1 MSRKSTAWSNSN
13 QSEHGTPGARAQSS
27 SKTKHE
33 LQKMQNS
40 HSNILQEA
48 STEVKILS
56 LDPIA
61 GKKKKNLPR

>member
-40 HSNILQEA
+40 HSNIL
-48 STEVKILS
+48 
-56 LDPIA
+56 
-61 GKKKKNLPR
+61 